1 MALTAEIL
9 RGESSVTMVTMVTRY
24 MVTMVT
30 RYMVTM
36 VTRYMVTML

>member
-9 RGESSVTMVTMVTRY
+9 RGGSIVTMVTMVTRY

-36 VTRYMVTML
+36 V